1 MHQHSITTPWLMKE
15 YSFEDLKKL
24 LSSHIELLDAIVNKV
39 GEVLIIIIAAGCT
52 YKVIQLIYASNLAH
66 RVYIASLQN
75 LNTIEIA
82 YTTAL
87 QNFL

>member
-1 MHQHSITTPWLMKE
+1 MRE
-15 YSFEDLKKL
+15 YSFEDLKKFF
-24 LSSHIELLDAIVNKV
+24 SSHIELLDAILNKV
-39 GEVLIIIIAAGCT
+39 EEFLIIIIAAGCT

-66 RVYIASLQN
+66 RVYITAMQN
-75 LNTIEIA
+75 LNSIQGA